1 MNLTKADL
9 TALKRVFG
17 TEDASRLSKCKLS
30 KCKLVAANTI
40 HVNFIDYLLVELYK
54 HNSRHEVFKEF
65 TEEQHELMKKFIAE
79 QKHKEYMMEKEAAQG
94 PKVGAPSI
102 KIASSDGQ

>member
-1 MNLTKADL
+1 MNLTKADM

-17 TEDASRLSKCKLS
+17 TEDVDRLSKGR
-30 KCKLVAANTI
+30 LVAANTNHI
-40 HVNFIDYLLVELYK
+40 KFIDYILVELYK

-65 TEEQHELMKKFIAE
+65 TEEQHALMKKFIAE
-79 QKHKEYMMEKEAAQG
+79 QKHNEYMKEKEAAQG

>member
-1 MNLTKADL
+1 MNLTKADMI
-9 TALKRVFG
+9 ALKRVFG
-17 TEDASRLSKCKLS
+17 TEDVDRLSKGR
-30 KCKLVAANTI
+30 LVAANTI
-40 HVNFIDYLLVELYK
+40 HVNFIDYILVELYK

-65 TEEQHELMKKFIAE
+65 TEEQHELMKRFIAE
-79 QKHKEYMMEKEAAQG
+79 QEHKEYMKEKEAAQG

>member
-1 MNLTKADL
+1 MNLTKAEV

-17 TEDASRLSKCKLS
+17 TEDVDRLSKGR
-30 KCKLVAANTI
+30 LVDAITDHI
-40 HVNFIDYLLVELYK
+40 NFNDYILLELYK
-54 HNSRHEVFKEF
+54 HNSRHEVFKEL
-65 TEEQHELMKKFIAE
+65 TEGQHALMKKFIAE